1 MNLLFAAEK
10 LLLLTDVRPPFQ
22 FLTKS
27 GEVDG
32 VSVVVVKRAL
42 NKMNWP
48 YEIKIRPWNR
58 AQSEVKRGNA
68 DGFFSAS
75 QNTDRDFYA
84 TLSGIVVDQYWSW
97 YVLKSYDLEVNSVDF
112 KKNAKVGS
120 WFGSNSLKWLLD
132 SGFNVKGVPV
142 TTNTLALMLN
152 AGHLDAIFGSNIAIQ
167 ASFKKAGFLDYI
179 REIKAQKKPMG
190 VYFSKEY
197 LSKHPFFL
205 AKFNR
210 MIKELQ

>member
-1 MNLLFAAEK
+1 MAFFRLHK
-10 LLLLTDVRPPFQ
+10 ILTETIMR
-22 FLTKS
+22 L
-27 GEVDG
+27 
-32 VSVVVVKRAL
+32 
-42 NKMNWP
+42 
-48 YEIKIRPWNR
+48 
-58 AQSEVKRGNA
+58 
-68 DGFFSAS
+68 
-75 QNTDRDFYA
+75 
-84 TLSGIVVDQYWSW
+84 LSGIVVDQYWSW
-97 YVLKSYDLEVNSVDF
+97 YVLKSYDLEINSVDF

-152 AGHLDAIFGSNIAIQ
+152 ARHLDAIFGSNIAIE

-179 REIKAQKKPMG
+179 REIKAQKRPMG

-197 LSKHPFFL
+197 LSKHPLFL

-210 MIKELQ
+210 MIKEFQ